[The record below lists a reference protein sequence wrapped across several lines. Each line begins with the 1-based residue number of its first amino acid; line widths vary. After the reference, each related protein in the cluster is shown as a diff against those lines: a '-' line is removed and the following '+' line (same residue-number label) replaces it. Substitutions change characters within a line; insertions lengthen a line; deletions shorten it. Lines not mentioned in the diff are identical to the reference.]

1 MTMVEPTKC
10 EEAPRTGTFR
20 ALRGTDPSARGKCVT
35 DSMIPVSS
43 AIALPSGEL
52 KVTKLNRFTG
62 LN

>member
-1 MTMVEPTKC
+1 MVEPTKC

-20 ALRGTDPSARGKCVT
+20 ALRGTDPSARGNVCVT

-43 AIALPSGEL
+43 PIALPSGEL
-52 KVTKLNRFTG
+52 KVTKLNSFTG